1 MNFRIIKMI
10 ILKIEEINS
19 DLKIIK
25 LKIRK
30 KGMTIQI
37 TVVKIVLRF
46 L

>member
-19 DLKIIK
+19 DLKIII

-37 TVVKIVLRF
+37 TVVKIVLHF

>member
-19 DLKIIK
+19 DLKIII